1 MGKLRLITLLKAH
14 RLLCKQPAIV
24 FLTEY
29 NSFTMSVI
37 LPYFPVNDYV
47 DDDDDDDYDV
57 FSESAESSTRK
68 GKYN

>member
-1 MGKLRLITLLKAH
+1 MQTASNCI
-14 RLLCKQPAIV
+14 

-29 NSFTMSVI
+29 NSFTMPVI

-47 DDDDDDDYDV
+47 DDDDDDDDYDV

-68 GKYN
+68 GKHK